1 MTHRFEKYWE
11 GLVDTSGHV
20 TFRIT
25 DRSTERHVY
34 TISPLAV
41 GNDDIYVA
49 VRTFKIAHKGY
60 RVNGSDKF
68 VGEYTVRLGSYV
80 DVVNAV
86 AQKEGHGESDIQYV

>member
-25 DRSTERHVY
+25 NRSGERHVY
-34 TISPLAV
+34 TVSPMAV
-41 GNDDIYVA
+41 GNDDIYIA

-60 RVNGSDKF
+60 RVNGSDRF
-68 VGEYTVRLGSYV
+68 VGEYTVDLGSYV
-80 DVVNAV
+80 DVVNLV
-86 AQKEGHGESDIQYV
+86 GEKEGYASSAIEYV